1 MVITDKR
8 HNSQLMLD
16 GFTLADM
23 EREAIAYLRLHE
35 PAEGYEVGFSGGKD
49 SIVTLDLVRR
59 SGVKHH
65 AHFAM
70 SYIDPPEVLNF
81 IKQNYPSVEWR
92 RPKVNI
98 YHAILTSGLPSWK
111 HRWCCELIKEN
122 KNDKNVVTGVR
133 AEESQRRASK
143 PRTDFWQKKKLMMYK
158 PVFYWKECA
167 IWEYLEKY
175 KIPYPSLYEDW
186 GRIGCIVCPLSFSP
200 SKATHERIK
209 KSQERWP
216 GVWRAY
222 KDAARKYFYM
232 SYQPRKNTYYKTF
245 DDLWSAF
252 LDGFRRS

>member
-1 MVITDKR
+1 MITDKR

-23 EREAIAYLRLHE
+23 EAEAIAYLRLHE
-35 PAEGYEVGFSGGKD
+35 PADGYEVGFSGGKD

-70 SYIDPPEVLNF
+70 SYIDPPEVMQF
-81 IKQNYPSVEWR
+81 IRQNYPDVEWR

-98 YHAILTSGLPSWK
+98 YHAILSKGLPSWK
-111 HRWCCELIKEN
+111 HRWCCQLIKESHH
-122 KNDKNVVTGVR
+122 DDNVITGIR
-133 AEESQRRASK
+133 AEESSRRASH
-143 PRTDFWQKKKLMMYK
+143 PRTDFWKQGRRMMYK
-158 PVFYWKECA
+158 PIFYWKEWA
-167 IWEYLEKY
+167 IWEYIEKY
-175 KIPYPSLYEDW
+175 DLVYPSLYEDF

-200 SKATHERIK
+200 SKQSKIK
-209 KSQERWP
+209 IAKSMERWP

-222 KDAARKYFYM
+222 KDAARKYFFM
-232 SYQPRKNTYYKTF
+232 TKDRPGMQHKTF
-245 DDLWSAF
+245 ENLWSAF